1 MPRVAISKHL
11 KKVRKA
17 LAPKSINTNAG
28 VAISQPVLTHMGF
41 NPDILSDAKLMPLHV
56 AAKRQSVTQRGFK
69 VTIQQEEAKSPLV
82 TSNKIKPA
90 AALEELETCEES
102 FVEISLQRSGS
113 STPSSLETRVN
124 DSASGLPFNVGNS
137 SKHSLSPFLDMSW
150 EHPSTSSSRSS
161 WALLPTSDAIQDQET
176 CEKDFSA
183 WDEFAICQDLSK
195 N

>member
-102 FVEISLQRSGS
+102 Y
-113 STPSSLETRVN
+113 
-124 DSASGLPFNVGNS
+124 
-137 SKHSLSPFLDMSW
+137 
-150 EHPSTSSSRSS
+150 
-161 WALLPTSDAIQDQET
+161 
-176 CEKDFSA
+176 
-183 WDEFAICQDLSK
+183 
-195 N
+195 